1 MMDSWEAQ
9 TKELLNRVECE
20 IQEIK
25 ADTEKRIA
33 TLQQRRSAL
42 EEALKTYQEM
52 MGITSLESLKSLS
65 VDDLRG
71 KSLREMLALI
81 ASHNNGLLVARQAI
95 KLMKEAKFFSN
106 PSHADSIV
114 YSILSRT
121 PSFTKVSPGIY
132 RLNHVEK
139 AKSVTRGGIGL
150 KKAVKEL
157 KKKNPQMTKEEVK
170 NYLMQHGFDFQG
182 KRPGNAVHMAWISLG
197 YPKKDALQKEAH
209 RLALLGIKEDQNKR
223 QGGINMKCPCCF
235 EYQGTPKN
243 VANHIRA
250 VFDPAHIEWLETEGF
265 NPVEL
270 VQTGNWLPVIG
281 RLIKIAE
288 TSKS

>member
-25 ADTEKRIA
+25 DDTEKRIA
-33 TLQQRRSAL
+33 TLQQKKWAL

-52 MGITSLESLKSLS
+52 MGITSLQSLKSLPL
-65 VDDLRG
+65 DDIRG
-71 KSLREMLALI
+71 KSLTGIMAFI
-81 ASHNNGLLVARQAI
+81 ASRNNGLFVARQAI
-95 KLMKEAKFFSN
+95 KLMKEANLFSN

-132 RLNHVEK
+132 RLNHTEK
-139 AKSVTRGGIGL
+139 AKSVRRGGIGL

-157 KKKNPQMTKEEVK
+157 KRKNPQMTKEEVK
-170 NYLMQHGFDFQG
+170 NHLIWNGFNFQG

-197 YPKKDALQKEAH
+197 YPKQDRQPKIQ
-209 RLALLGIKEDQNKR
+209 LLSGDEVPRMRKLL
-223 QGGINMKCPCCF
+223 
-235 EYQGTPKN
+235 Y
-243 VANHIRA
+243 
-250 VFDPAHIEWLETEGF
+250 
-265 NPVEL
+265 
-270 VQTGNWLPVIG
+270 
-281 RLIKIAE
+281 
-288 TSKS
+288 